1 MTLDHFVES
10 RNRFNVS
17 QNQNSKSSSYGNRRR
32 TARACVT
39 HGCGCN
45 ATWLK
50 RRSAADEGARRGERA
65 RQSEGERASG
75 MRLGKK
81 ESLLEES
88 RGTEK

>member
-39 HGCGCN
+39 HGCN

-50 RRSAADEGARRGERA
+50 RRSVADECARRGERA

-75 MRLGKK
+75 MQLGKK